1 MNGSCYCNA
10 PVNNNCRD
18 EFCRCRGNSIVKKLG
33 IKYCRLQKTL
43 SIFAKEQTVA
53 NIHLTEMA
61 TVLLEGFVKY
71 TVKDVTNLEI
81 ALTMDYEK
89 HNRKRSATKSI
100 VADL

>member
-1 MNGSCYCNA
+1 MNF
-10 PVNNNCRD
+10 V
-18 EFCRCRGNSIVKKLG
+18 
-33 IKYCRLQKTL
+33 IKQ
-43 SIFAKEQTVA
+43 AVA

-61 TVLLEGFVKY
+61 TAPLEGFVKNAG
-71 TVKDVTNLEI
+71 KDATNLEI

>member
-1 MNGSCYCNA
+1 
-10 PVNNNCRD
+10 
-18 EFCRCRGNSIVKKLG
+18 
-33 IKYCRLQKTL
+33 
-43 SIFAKEQTVA
+43 
-53 NIHLTEMA
+53 MA
-61 TVLLEGFVKY
+61 TALLEGFVKY